1 MHINIKNHEAHQMA
15 VELSQLTGES
25 ITKAVT
31 KSIAKRLKEE
41 RAKMIEKRS
50 GMADALMALGQ
61 ELSKVP
67 TIDDRSPDEI
77 LYDEDGLPK

>member
-25 ITKAVT
+25 ITKAVA

-61 ELSKVP
+61 ELSKIP